1 MNGLPP
7 NPVVWQEARHVDG
20 RVYYFNTQTKATQ
33 WTKPEALMSEA
44 EVIFNDSVCVFYK
57 PG

>member
-44 EVIFNDSVCVFYK
+44 EVIFNDSVCLL
-57 PG
+57 